1 MYFVIKLEN
10 VKNPMGMINTESKKK
25 EEENNKSVT
34 YKVKSDNIKK
44 MQEYLNKQT
53 NGK

>member
-10 VKNPMGMINTESKKK
+10 VKNPMGMIDTESKKI
-25 EEENNKSVT
+25 EQENTKSGT
-34 YKVKSDNIKK
+34 YKVKTDNIKK
-44 MQEYLNKQT
+44 MQEYLNKQN